1 MVEVG
6 QCCGQASGFVCGWT
20 GYPKGY
26 EAKIIVEP
34 GMQPRFCID
43 SVSGS
48 NSEIFLIHVVLSIL
62 VSLVLTFANVVSDV

>member
-1 MVEVG
+1 MDKHQVL
-6 QCCGQASGFVCGWT
+6 FVDGLGT
-20 GYPKGY
+20 LKGY

-34 GMQPRFCID
+34 GMQSRFCTD

-48 NSEIFLIHVVLSIL
+48 NLEIFSIHVVLSIL